1 VFLDAG
7 WYDKVSQALNTYNV
21 VQPFYN
27 ALQLNISYRV
37 EDTKHTVFAP
47 GNNFHQG
54 YAWAFQR
61 KWLEEHPLF
70 EYAIIGDGDTVLWKS
85 VMNVSSIDTIYEYD
99 KVHLVTSTPSCSY
112 VDVNIAHLPHG
123 AQKKRN
129 YNLRPNIVGKIMKMF
144 KITKLSD
151 MLYRSDDGIFEWDIK
166 YRDLINAEFVAYF
179 KQREDDGI

>member
-1 VFLDAG
+1 
-7 WYDKVSQALNTYNV
+7 
-21 VQPFYN
+21 
-27 ALQLNISYRV
+27 
-37 EDTKHTVFAP
+37 
-47 GNNFHQG
+47 
-54 YAWAFQR
+54 
-61 KWLEEHPLF
+61 
-70 EYAIIGDGDTVLWKS
+70 
-85 VMNVSSIDTIYEYD
+85 
-99 KVHLVTSTPSCSY
+99 